1 MAAGREPWRGSR
13 GGQDWTPRIPDH
25 EVLRVIGEGSH
36 GQVWLARSV
45 LGAWRAVK
53 VVRRDLFSD
62 ARPFDREFVGV
73 QRFEPL
79 SREDEGF
86 VDVLHTGRNDAE
98 GYFYYVMELADDA
111 SSEGGAL
118 DPATYA
124 PRTLA
129 SLLSQVGRI
138 DVERCVQLGL
148 RLASAL
154 GRLHRA
160 GLIHRD
166 VKPSNIVFVG
176 GQPKLADIGLVVEQS
191 EARSFV
197 GTDGYI
203 PPEGPNSAQADLYS
217 LGMVLYEAGMGQ
229 RRHDFPRPCDA
240 MDGGTD
246 AGVLRELNA
255 VLLRACAAVPGQRY
269 LTAEEVGSDL
279 ALIASG
285 GSVRRRHQWR
295 RRRRAMAFGVAAVVA
310 GMAAWATWA
319 WQRAAWIESGRL
331 ARLEEQEQRVAQMHL
346 ASASRAMHDGDD
358 SMALVWLAQVIASKE
373 SRGHEAGAER
383 VLAGQLR
390 ARLPVLRTVLPVGG
404 GLFSVGYSPDGSRLV
419 TSDDRGFAIVWD
431 PVSGRVFHGPVRC
444 GDRPVHVQMT
454 GEGTRGWAASRIEVP
469 AFREPSEA
477 TGFVRWVDLSTGRE
491 TAAAWEGVG
500 WAVSSPDHR
509 WLATADSGF
518 RVGLGRAD
526 GRAARRSLEGH
537 SASLEGLVFSP
548 DSSLL
553 ASGSGDHTVR
563 VWRVP
568 EGLAAG
574 APIRVQG
581 RVRAVSWG
589 ADSRSLVTLA
599 EDEARTRTLEWW
611 DVATG
616 QRRLPPATVGGVGS
630 LLDHGALHGQS
641 VVLASGDNHFSVLR
655 ASDGARAFLDL
666 PIRGGRW
673 RSWAM
678 GQDGLHLLVGS
689 LNGEADVWSME
700 DGRIVAP
707 IPRHPRAVRWVGFHP
722 SDGSWFTAAEDGV
735 VRVWDRPGSALV
747 AAQAAGH
754 GRWGLVRPRSDP
766 WNGRHAAWNVRG
778 DTLVTVATRDQRP
791 AIVAMDASSGSWTT
805 LLDGLA
811 FVSGVTVVSAIEGD
825 AWVVDGLASSEPGA
839 RGDILWLARGPGGWK
854 RRRIPHPVTV
864 VDLQLP
870 RPDRLVTVDELGVVR
885 AWNPSEGRV
894 EKQVGKPSSLPIA
907 YVLSPDGRMVVAW
920 DGVRRWLTARDWDGT
935 APARID
941 AAVEE
946 SVSGVSFVGGS
957 DVLAVTAGLAS
968 ARAWDL
974 RVGQPM
980 DIPREG
986 LGNAKVHD
994 WHAPTGRLLLCPDI
1008 GSAMVLE
1015 VGTRHR
1021 RSLGGAEVARA
1032 GQRVAFSPNGRWIL
1046 SRDSS
1051 GTVRAFDAASGQSVT
1066 PSLSHAGAVWWAGI
1080 SSSNMLVTL
1089 SAPDL
1094 VQRWTLEPCADPPE
1108 VLLREAEALAGRTL
1122 DGDGR
1127 EVWMGSDELVRRTRS
1142 RAPSPSER

>member
-1 MAAGREPWRGSR
+1 MAAGREPWQALRLE
-13 GGQDWTPRIPDH
+13 QDWTPRIPDH
-25 EVLRVIGEGSH
+25 EVLGVIGEGSH
-36 GQVWLARSV
+36 GKVWLARSV

-53 VVRRDLFSD
+53 VVRRDLFLDS
-62 ARPFDREFVGV
+62 RPFEREFAGV

-98 GYFYYVMELADDA
+98 GYFFYVMELADDA
-111 SSEGGAL
+111 SSRGGAL
-118 DPATYA
+118 DPVTYG

-129 SLLSQVGRI
+129 SDLLEVGRL

-240 MDGGTD
+240 MDGGSD

-269 LTAEEVGSDL
+269 GTAEELGSDL

-295 RRRRAMAFGVAAVVA
+295 RRRRAMAFAVAAGVV
-310 GMAAWATWA
+310 GMAAWGTWA
-319 WQRAAWIESGRL
+319 WQRAAWIESGRR
-331 ARLEEQEQRVAQMHL
+331 ARLDEQEQRVAQMHL
-346 ASASRAMHDGDD
+346 ASALRAMHDGDD
-358 SMALVWLAQVIASKE
+358 AMALVWLAQVIASKE
-373 SRGHEAGAER
+373 SRGRPVGPER
-383 VLAGQLR
+383 VLAGQIR
-390 ARLPVLRTVLPVGG
+390 ARMPRLRTVLPVGG
-404 GLFSVGYSPDGSRLV
+404 GLFSVGYSPDGTKLV
-419 TSDDRGFAIVWD
+419 TSDDRGFAVVWD
-431 PVSGRVFHGPVRC
+431 PVSGRMIHGPTRC
-444 GDRPVHVQMT
+444 GDRPVHVEMT
-454 GEGTRGWAASRIEVP
+454 GEGTLGWAASRIEVP

-477 TGFVRWVDLSTGRE
+477 TGFVRWVDLATGRE

-526 GRAARRSLEGH
+526 GGAARRSLEGH
-537 SASLEGLVFSP
+537 SASLEALVFSP
-548 DSSLL
+548 DASLL
-553 ASGSGDHTVR
+553 ASGSGDQTVR

-568 EGLAAG
+568 EGVAAG
-574 APIRVQG
+574 APLRVQG
-581 RVRAVSWG
+581 QVRAMSWG

-599 EDEARTRTLEWW
+599 EDESRTRTLEWW

-616 QRRLPPATVGGVGS
+616 QRRLPPSRVGGAGS
-630 LLDHGALHGQS
+630 LLEHGAFHGQS
-641 VVLASGDNHFSVLR
+641 VVLASDDNQLSVLR
-655 ASDGARAFLDL
+655 SSDGARAFRDL
-666 PIRGGRW
+666 PLRGGRW

-678 GQDGLHLLVGS
+678 GQDGLRLLVGHI
-689 LNGEADVWSME
+689 NGEANVWSME
-700 DGRIVAP
+700 DGRLVAP
-707 IPRHPRAVRWVGFHP
+707 VPRHPRAVRWTGFHP
-722 SDGSWFTAAEDGV
+722 SDGSWFTASEDGV
-735 VRVWDRPGSALV
+735 VRVWDRHGDAHV
-747 AAQAAGH
+747 AAQSAGVGH
-754 GRWGLVRPRSDP
+754 WGLVRPRSDP
-766 WNGRHAAWNVRG
+766 WNGRHAAWNVRS
-778 DTLVTVATRDQRP
+778 DTLVTVAARDQRH

-805 LLDGLA
+805 LLDGIA
-811 FVSGVTVVSAIEGD
+811 FVSGVTVVSAPEGD

-839 RGDILWLARGPGGWK
+839 RADILWLARGPGGWVH
-854 RRRIPHPVTV
+854 RRLPHPVTV

-920 DGVRRWLTARDWDGT
+920 DGVRRWLTVREWDGT

-941 AAVEE
+941 AAVED
-946 SVSGVSFVGGS
+946 SVSGFSFVGGS
-957 DVLAVTAGLAS
+957 DVLAVTVGLAS

-974 RVGQPM
+974 RVGKPM

-994 WHAPTGRLLLCPDI
+994 WHPPTRRLLLCPDM
-1008 GSAMVLE
+1008 GPAMVLE
-1015 VGTRHR
+1015 LGTRHR
-1021 RSLGGAEVARA
+1021 RSLGGPEIARS

-1046 SRDSS
+1046 ARDSG
-1051 GTVRAFDAASGQSVT
+1051 GTVRAYDAASGQSVT
-1066 PSLSHAGAVWWAGI
+1066 PPLSHAGAVWWAGI
-1080 SSSNMLVTL
+1080 SSSNVLVTL

-1094 VQRWTLEPCADPPE
+1094 VQRWNLEPCADRPD

-1122 DGDGR
+1122 DSDGR
-1127 EVWMGSDELVRRTRS
+1127 ESWLGSEELVRRTRS
-1142 RAPSPSER
+1142 RTASRSAD